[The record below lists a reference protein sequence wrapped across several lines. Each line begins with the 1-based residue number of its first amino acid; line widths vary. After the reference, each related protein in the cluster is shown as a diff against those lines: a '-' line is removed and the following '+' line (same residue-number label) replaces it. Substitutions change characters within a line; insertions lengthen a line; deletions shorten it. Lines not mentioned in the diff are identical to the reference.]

1 MSQNRNKLIEM
12 FIGNL
17 SNAIIHEI
25 LEKAIQKEE
34 VSNKYLKEIKTSIE
48 SAQKYRSIINPI
60 KAPLI
65 IKDIDY
71 IRNKLVR
78 KVESDLK
85 TRASRNYENID
96 MTLIKPLIEKRLKEL
111 KITG

>member
-1 MSQNRNKLIEM
+1 M
-12 FIGNL
+12 
-17 SNAIIHEI
+17 
-25 LEKAIQKEE
+25 
-34 VSNKYLKEIKTSIE
+34 SNKYLKEIKTSIE

-85 TRASRNYENID
+85 AV
-96 MTLIKPLIEKRLKEL
+96 LIYLFKSLTCSAISDISCP
-111 KITG
+111 